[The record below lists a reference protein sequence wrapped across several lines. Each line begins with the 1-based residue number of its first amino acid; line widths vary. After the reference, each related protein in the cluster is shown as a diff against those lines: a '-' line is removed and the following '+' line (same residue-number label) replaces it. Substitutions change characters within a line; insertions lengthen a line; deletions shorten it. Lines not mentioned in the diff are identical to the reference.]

1 MSRPVEECASLSGSI
16 RVEVEGDRRILCLRG
31 DIDSAVVARFK
42 AAHGRTWPAIDS
54 IDAGAVSFISS
65 TGVAVM
71 LRCSDAAVAAGRER
85 PVLRAASR
93 VTKRVLQLAGLDT
106 ALLRQAPP
114 TGGGEHVRGPAPG

>member
-1 MSRPVEECASLSGSI
+1 MSRHVDDSAPLPGSI
-16 RVEVEGDRRILCLRG
+16 TVDIEGDGRVLALRG
-31 DIDSAVVARFK
+31 DIDSAVVARFR
-42 AAHGRTWPAIDS
+42 AGLGGAWPAVDS

-65 TGVAVM
+65 TGIAVM

-85 PVLRAASR
+85 PVLRAASH

-114 TGGGEHVRGPAPG
+114 TGSGESAR